1 MLMKKMKI
9 VFWGDSFINRTGVK
23 DAQKPEKLFSTHY
36 VGNFCENVMQSL
48 LLHTQKLIFLF

>member
-36 VGNFCENVMQSL
+36 VGNFCENVMQSVSQIIY
-48 LLHTQKLIFLF
+48 H